1 MGRAQIGG
9 LTSAAGKQIQT
20 WPETGREQRAKQTVK
35 SLIRGQKPMPA
46 DRFSWPNAL
55 LGEVLLS
62 VWESGKRKDALSA
75 VERYQIGRAS
85 CRERV

>member
-20 WPETGREQRAKQTVK
+20 WPETGRAQRAKQTVK

-55 LGEVLLS
+55 LGEGLLS
-62 VWESGKRKDALSA
+62 VWESGKRFGEK
-75 VERYQIGRAS
+75 QQGRSKAQS
-85 CRERV
+85 CFPMTN